1 VHYYS
6 LSRGLTLVSFS
17 PILLCNLIV
26 SIEDGSLWDAL
37 GSLGG
42 YPPVIFDHLE
52 PVWLARIWFGGGDR
66 CHDMIDMIYEM
77 YLELED
83 N

>member
-6 LSRGLTLVSFS
+6 LSRGLTLVSFP
-17 PILLCNLIV
+17 PILLCDLLVNT
-26 SIEDGSLWDAL
+26 EDGCLWDAPGQL
-37 GSLGG
+37 EDVLR
-42 YPPVIFDHLE
+42 VIFDHLE

-66 CHDMIDMIYEM
+66 CSDMIDMIYEM
-77 YLELED
+77 YLELEP